1 MRPNEFITLGED
13 YIEISRTDEVV
24 NEEPFD
30 AAVDKSVV
38 ESDYSDDNEAP
49 SNILEAQNLSM
60 SMMSHRS

>member
-24 NEEPFD
+24 QDEPFD
-30 AAVDKSVV
+30 AAVDKSVI

-49 SNILEAQNLSM
+49 SNILEA
-60 SMMSHRS
+60 